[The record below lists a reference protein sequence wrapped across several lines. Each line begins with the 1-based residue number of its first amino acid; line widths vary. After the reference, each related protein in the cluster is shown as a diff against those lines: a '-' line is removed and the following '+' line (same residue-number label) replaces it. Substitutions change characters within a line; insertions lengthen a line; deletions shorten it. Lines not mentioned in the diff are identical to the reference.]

1 VACSV
6 VLSGE
11 YTSLFD
17 FFIFGKFM
25 SSGTK
30 FDVAPESITNFIVRR
45 LSIQHVHVLLFVV
58 AVDCFAAIMLIC
70 SGSLISSS
78 SSLSGAQ

>member
-1 VACSV
+1 
-6 VLSGE
+6 
-11 YTSLFD
+11 
-17 FFIFGKFM
+17 M

-30 FDVAPESITNFIVRR
+30 FDVAPESITNFCALL
-45 LSIQHVHVLLFVV
+45 LSILRVHLLLFVV
-58 AVDCFAAIMLIC
+58 EMDCFAAIMLIC